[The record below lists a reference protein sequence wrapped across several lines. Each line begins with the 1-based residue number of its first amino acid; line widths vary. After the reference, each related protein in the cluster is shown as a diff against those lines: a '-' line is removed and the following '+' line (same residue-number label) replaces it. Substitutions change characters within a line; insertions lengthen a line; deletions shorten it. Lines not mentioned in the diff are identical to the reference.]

1 MENIKMYTEGTKLET
16 LNIDGIECYELDGVV
31 YLKLEDIAKGL
42 GFTKAETKNG
52 KQYSSVRWERV
63 LGFLNE
69 FGFDHKWAKDDF
81 IPENIFYRLAMKAS
95 NAAAVAFQ
103 KKIADEV
110 IPSIRKHGAY
120 LTPEKV
126 EEILL
131 NPDTIILLATRLKNE
146 QEERMRLEAQIEAD
160 APKVELAERCLM
172 ASNSISL
179 NEFCK
184 VLYRENDLEIGS
196 HRLFRFLRERK
207 VLQANNLPYQSY
219 MQRGWFDNTQEQDCV
234 GSNIIT
240 YPTARITPKGQMGVL
255 RLLKKYYNPA
265 M

>member
-16 LNIDGIECYELDGVV
+16 LNIDGIECYELDGVA
-31 YLKLEDIAKGL
+31 YLKLEAVARGL
-42 GFTKAETKNG
+42 GFTRVANSGNEV
-52 KQYSSVRWERV
+52 VRWERV
-63 LGFLNE
+63 NKYLAE
-69 FGFDHKWAKDDF
+69 FGVPTF
-81 IPENIFYRLAMKAS
+81 IPENIFYRLAMKAN
-95 NAAAVAFQ
+95 NAAAEAFQ

-126 EEILL
+126 EEVLL

-160 APKVELAERCLM
+160 APKVELAEQCLM
-172 ASNSISL
+172 AKNSISL

-196 HRLFRFLRERK
+196 HRLFRFLREHK

-219 MQRGWFDNTQEQDCV
+219 MERGWFDNTQEQDCV

-255 RLLKKYYNPA
+255 RLLKKYYKPA

>member
-42 GFTKAETKNG
+42 GFTKTETKNG

-95 NAAAVAFQ
+95 NAAAVVFQ

-160 APKVELAERCLM
+160 SPKVELAEQCLM
-172 ASNSISL
+172 AKNSISL

-196 HRLFRFLRERK
+196 HRLFRFLREHK

-219 MQRGWFDNTQEQDCV
+219 MQRGWFDNIQEQDCV
-234 GSNIIT
+234 DSNIIT

>member
-16 LNIDGIECYELDGVV
+16 LNIDGIECYELDGVA
-31 YLKLEDIAKGL
+31 YLKLEAVARGL
-42 GFTKAETKNG
+42 GFTRVANSGNEV
-52 KQYSSVRWERV
+52 VRWERV
-63 LGFLNE
+63 NKYLAE
-69 FGFDHKWAKDDF
+69 FGVPTCGHDDF
-81 IPENIFYRLAMKAS
+81 IPENIFYRLAMKAN
-95 NAAAVAFQ
+95 NAAAEAFQ

-126 EEILL
+126 EEVLL

-160 APKVELAERCLM
+160 APKVELAEQCLM

-196 HRLFRFLRERK
+196 HRLFRFLREHK

-219 MQRGWFDNTQEQDCV
+219 MQRGWFDNIQEQDCV
-234 GSNIIT
+234 DSNIIT
-240 YPTARITPKGQMGVL
+240 YPTTRITPKGQMGVL

>member
-160 APKVELAERCLM
+160 APKVELAEQCLM
-172 ASNSISL
+172 AKNSISL

-196 HRLFRFLRERK
+196 HRLFRFLREHK
-207 VLQANNLPYQSY
+207 VLQANNLPYQCY
-219 MQRGWFDNTQEQDCV
+219 MERGWFDNTQEQDCV

-255 RLLKKYYNPA
+255 RLLKKYYKPA

>member
-42 GFTKAETKNG
+42 GFTRVANSGNEV
-52 KQYSSVRWERV
+52 VRWERV
-63 LGFLNE
+63 NKYLAE
-69 FGFDHKWAKDDF
+69 FGVPTCGHDDF
-81 IPENIFYRLAMKAS
+81 IPENIFYRLAMKAN

-126 EEILL
+126 EEVLL

-160 APKVELAERCLM
+160 APKVELAEQCLM

-240 YPTARITPKGQMGVL
+240 YPMARITPKGQMGVL

>member
-42 GFTKAETKNG
+42 GFTRVANSGNEV
-52 KQYSSVRWERV
+52 VRWERV
-63 LGFLNE
+63 NKYLAE
-69 FGFDHKWAKDDF
+69 FGVPTCGHDDF
-81 IPENIFYRLAMKAS
+81 IPENIFYRLAMKAN

-126 EEILL
+126 EEVLL

-160 APKVELAERCLM
+160 APKVELAEQCLM

-196 HRLFRFLRERK
+196 HRLFRFLREHK
-207 VLQANNLPYQSY
+207 VLQANNLPYQCY
-219 MQRGWFDNTQEQDCV
+219 MERGWFDNTQEQDCV

-255 RLLKKYYNPA
+255 RLLKKYYKPA

>member
-31 YLKLEDIAKGL
+31 YLKLEDITKGL
-42 GFTKAETKNG
+42 GFTRVANSGNEV
-52 KQYSSVRWERV
+52 VRWERV
-63 LGFLNE
+63 NKYLAE
-69 FGFDHKWAKDDF
+69 FGVPTCGHDDF
-81 IPENIFYRLAMKAS
+81 IPENIFYRLAMKAN

-126 EEILL
+126 EEVLL

-160 APKVELAERCLM
+160 APKVELAEQCLM

>member
-16 LNIDGIECYELDGVV
+16 LNIDGIECYELDGVA
-31 YLKLEDIAKGL
+31 YLKLEAVARGL
-42 GFTKAETKNG
+42 GFTRVANSGNEV
-52 KQYSSVRWERV
+52 VRWERV
-63 LGFLNE
+63 NKYLAE
-69 FGFDHKWAKDDF
+69 FGVPTCGHDDF
-81 IPENIFYRLAMKAS
+81 IPENIFYRLAMKAN
-95 NAAAVAFQ
+95 NAAAEAFQ

-126 EEILL
+126 EEVLL

-160 APKVELAERCLM
+160 APKVELAEQCLM
-172 ASNSISL
+172 AKNSISL

-196 HRLFRFLRERK
+196 HRLFRFLREHK

-219 MQRGWFDNTQEQDCV
+219 MERGWFDNTQEQDCV

-255 RLLKKYYNPA
+255 RLLKKYYKPA

>member
-126 EEILL
+126 EEVLL

-160 APKVELAERCLM
+160 APKVELAEQCLM
-172 ASNSISL
+172 AKNSISL

-196 HRLFRFLRERK
+196 HRLFRFLREHK
-207 VLQANNLPYQSY
+207 VLQANNLPYQCY
-219 MQRGWFDNTQEQDCV
+219 MERGWFDNTQEQDCV

-255 RLLKKYYNPA
+255 RLLKKYYKPA

>member
-16 LNIDGIECYELDGVV
+16 LNIDGIECYELDGVA
-31 YLKLEDIAKGL
+31 YLKLEAVARGL
-42 GFTKAETKNG
+42 GFTRVANSGNEV
-52 KQYSSVRWERV
+52 VRWERV
-63 LGFLNE
+63 NKYLAE
-69 FGFDHKWAKDDF
+69 FGVPTSGHDDF
-81 IPENIFYRLAMKAS
+81 IPENIFYRLAMKAN
-95 NAAAVAFQ
+95 NAAAEAFQ

-126 EEILL
+126 EEVLL

-160 APKVELAERCLM
+160 APKVELAEQCLM
-172 ASNSISL
+172 AKNSISL

-196 HRLFRFLRERK
+196 HRLFRFLREHK

-219 MQRGWFDNTQEQDCV
+219 MERGWFDNTQEQDCV

-255 RLLKKYYNPA
+255 RLLKKYYKPA

>member
-1 MENIKMYTEGTKLET
+1 MPTCG
-16 LNIDGIECYELDGVV
+16 
-31 YLKLEDIAKGL
+31 
-42 GFTKAETKNG
+42 
-52 KQYSSVRWERV
+52 
-63 LGFLNE
+63 
-69 FGFDHKWAKDDF
+69 HDDF
-81 IPENIFYRLAMKAS
+81 IPENIFYRLAMKAN
-95 NAAAVAFQ
+95 NAAAEAFQ

-126 EEILL
+126 EEVLL

-160 APKVELAERCLM
+160 APKVELAEQCLM

-196 HRLFRFLRERK
+196 HRLFRFLREHK

-219 MQRGWFDNTQEQDCV
+219 MQRGWFDNIQEQDCV
-234 GSNIIT
+234 DSNIIT
-240 YPTARITPKGQMGVL
+240 YPTTRITPKGQMGVL

>member
-16 LNIDGIECYELDGVV
+16 LNIDGIECYELDGVA
-31 YLKLEDIAKGL
+31 YLKLEAVARGL
-42 GFTKAETKNG
+42 GFTRVANSGNEV
-52 KQYSSVRWERV
+52 VRWERINKY
-63 LGFLNE
+63 LAE
-69 FGFDHKWAKDDF
+69 FGVPTCGHDDF
-81 IPENIFYRLAMKAS
+81 IPENIFYRLAMKAN
-95 NAAAVAFQ
+95 NAAAEAFQ

-126 EEILL
+126 EEVLL

-160 APKVELAERCLM
+160 APKVELAEQCLM

-196 HRLFRFLRERK
+196 HRLFRFLREHK
-207 VLQANNLPYQSY
+207 VLQANNLPYQCY
-219 MQRGWFDNTQEQDCV
+219 MERGWFDNTQEQDCV

-255 RLLKKYYNPA
+255 RLLKKYYKPA

>member
-42 GFTKAETKNG
+42 GFTKTETKNG

-126 EEILL
+126 EEVLL

-160 APKVELAERCLM
+160 APKVELAEQCLM
-172 ASNSISL
+172 AKNSISL

-196 HRLFRFLRERK
+196 HRLFRFLREHK

-219 MQRGWFDNTQEQDCV
+219 MERGWFDNTQEQDCV

-255 RLLKKYYNPA
+255 RLLKKYYKPA

>member
-42 GFTKAETKNG
+42 GFTRVANSGNEV
-52 KQYSSVRWERV
+52 VRWERV
-63 LGFLNE
+63 NKYLAE
-69 FGFDHKWAKDDF
+69 FGVPTCGHDDF
-81 IPENIFYRLAMKAS
+81 IPENIFYRLAMKAN

-126 EEILL
+126 EEVLL

-160 APKVELAERCLM
+160 APKVELAEQCLM

>member
-16 LNIDGIECYELDGVV
+16 LNIDGIECYELDGVA
-31 YLKLEDIAKGL
+31 YLKLEAVARGL
-42 GFTKAETKNG
+42 GFTRVANSGNEV
-52 KQYSSVRWERV
+52 VRWERV
-63 LGFLNE
+63 NKYLAE
-69 FGFDHKWAKDDF
+69 FGVPTCGHDDF
-81 IPENIFYRLAMKAS
+81 IPENIFYRLAMKAN
-95 NAAAVAFQ
+95 NAAAEAFQ

-126 EEILL
+126 EEVLL

-160 APKVELAERCLM
+160 APKVELAEQCLM
-172 ASNSISL
+172 ASISISL

>member
-16 LNIDGIECYELDGVV
+16 LNIDGIECYELDGVA
-31 YLKLEDIAKGL
+31 YLKLEAVARGL
-42 GFTKAETKNG
+42 GFTRVANSGNEV
-52 KQYSSVRWERV
+52 VRWERINKY
-63 LGFLNE
+63 LAE
-69 FGFDHKWAKDDF
+69 FGVPTCGHDDF
-81 IPENIFYRLAMKAS
+81 IPENIFYRLAMKAN
-95 NAAAVAFQ
+95 NAAAEAFQ

-126 EEILL
+126 EEVLL

-160 APKVELAERCLM
+160 APKVELAEQCLM
-172 ASNSISL
+172 AKNSISL
-179 NEFCK
+179 NEVCK

-196 HRLFRFLRERK
+196 HRLFRFLREHK
-207 VLQANNLPYQSY
+207 VLQANNLPYQCY
-219 MQRGWFDNTQEQDCV
+219 MERGWFDNTQEQDCV

-255 RLLKKYYNPA
+255 RLLKKYYKPA

>member
-16 LNIDGIECYELDGVV
+16 LNIDGIECYELDGVA
-31 YLKLEDIAKGL
+31 YLKLEAVARGL
-42 GFTKAETKNG
+42 GFTRVANSGNEV
-52 KQYSSVRWERV
+52 VRWERV
-63 LGFLNE
+63 NKYLAE
-69 FGFDHKWAKDDF
+69 FGVPTCGHDDF
-81 IPENIFYRLAMKAS
+81 IPENIFYRLAMKAN
-95 NAAAVAFQ
+95 NAAAEAFQ

-126 EEILL
+126 EEVLL

-160 APKVELAERCLM
+160 APKVELAEQCLM
-172 ASNSISL
+172 AKNSISL

-196 HRLFRFLRERK
+196 HRLFRFLREHK
-207 VLQANNLPYQSY
+207 VLQANNLPYQCY
-219 MQRGWFDNTQEQDCV
+219 MERGWFDNTQEQDCV

>member
-160 APKVELAERCLM
+160 APKVELAEQCLM
-172 ASNSISL
+172 AKNSISL

-196 HRLFRFLRERK
+196 HRLFRFLREHK

-219 MQRGWFDNTQEQDCV
+219 MERGWFDNTQEQDCV

>member
-16 LNIDGIECYELDGVV
+16 LNIDGIECYELDGVA
-31 YLKLEDIAKGL
+31 YLKLEAVARGL
-42 GFTKAETKNG
+42 GFTRVANSGNEV
-52 KQYSSVRWERV
+52 VRWERV
-63 LGFLNE
+63 NKYLAE
-69 FGFDHKWAKDDF
+69 FGVPTCGHDDF
-81 IPENIFYRLAMKAS
+81 IPENIFYRLAMKAN
-95 NAAAVAFQ
+95 NAAAEAFQ

-126 EEILL
+126 EEVLL

-160 APKVELAERCLM
+160 APKVELAEQCLM

-196 HRLFRFLRERK
+196 HRLFRFLREHK

-219 MQRGWFDNTQEQDCV
+219 MQRGWFDNIQEQDCV
-234 GSNIIT
+234 DSNIIT

>member
-126 EEILL
+126 EEVLL

-160 APKVELAERCLM
+160 APKVELAEQCLM
-172 ASNSISL
+172 AKNSISL

-196 HRLFRFLRERK
+196 HRLFRFLREHK

-219 MQRGWFDNTQEQDCV
+219 MERGWFDNTQEQDCV

-255 RLLKKYYNPA
+255 RLLKKYYKPA

>member
-16 LNIDGIECYELDGVV
+16 LNIDGIECYELDGVA
-31 YLKLEDIAKGL
+31 YLKLEAVAFGL
-42 GFTKAETKNG
+42 GFIQEKNG
-52 KQYSSVRWERV
+52 STYVRWETV
-63 LGFLNE
+63 NKYLGE
-69 FGFDHKWAKDDF
+69 IGFSQKVGKDGF
-81 IPENIFYRLAMKAS
+81 IPENIFYRLAMKAK
-95 NAAAVAFQ
+95 NKVAEDFQ

-126 EEILL
+126 EEVLL

-160 APKVELAERCLM
+160 APKVELAEQCLM

-196 HRLFRFLRERK
+196 HRLFRFLREHK
-207 VLQANNLPYQSY
+207 VLQANNLPYQCY
-219 MQRGWFDNTQEQDCV
+219 MERGWFDNTQEQDCV

-255 RLLKKYYNPA
+255 RLLKKYYKPA

>member
-16 LNIDGIECYELDGVV
+16 LNIDGIECYELDGVA
-31 YLKLEDIAKGL
+31 YLKLEAVARGL
-42 GFTKAETKNG
+42 GFTRVANSGNEV
-52 KQYSSVRWERV
+52 VRWERV
-63 LGFLNE
+63 NKYLAE
-69 FGFDHKWAKDDF
+69 FGVPTCGHDDF
-81 IPENIFYRLAMKAS
+81 IPENIFYRLAMKAN
-95 NAAAVAFQ
+95 NAAAEAFQ

-126 EEILL
+126 EEVLL

-160 APKVELAERCLM
+160 APKVELAEQCLM
-172 ASNSISL
+172 AKNSISL

-196 HRLFRFLRERK
+196 HRLFRFLREHK
-207 VLQANNLPYQSY
+207 VLQANNLPYQCY
-219 MQRGWFDNTQEQDCV
+219 MERGWFDNTQEQDCV

-255 RLLKKYYNPA
+255 RLLKKYYKPA

>member
-16 LNIDGIECYELDGVV
+16 LNIDGIECYELDGVA
-31 YLKLEDIAKGL
+31 YLKLEAVARGL
-42 GFTKAETKNG
+42 GFTRVANSGNEV
-52 KQYSSVRWERV
+52 VRWERV
-63 LGFLNE
+63 NKYLAE
-69 FGFDHKWAKDDF
+69 FGVPTCGHDDF
-81 IPENIFYRLAMKAS
+81 IPENIFYRLAMKAN
-95 NAAAVAFQ
+95 NAAAEAFQ

-126 EEILL
+126 EEVLL

-160 APKVELAERCLM
+160 APKVELAEQCLM

-196 HRLFRFLRERK
+196 HRLFRFLREHK

-219 MQRGWFDNTQEQDCV
+219 MQRGWFDNIQEQDCV
-234 GSNIIT
+234 DSNIIT

-255 RLLKKYYNPA
+255 RLLKKYYKPA

>member
-16 LNIDGIECYELDGVV
+16 LNIDGIECYELDGVA
-31 YLKLEDIAKGL
+31 YLKLEAVARGL
-42 GFTKAETKNG
+42 GFTRVANSGNEV
-52 KQYSSVRWERV
+52 VRWERV
-63 LGFLNE
+63 NKYLAE
-69 FGFDHKWAKDDF
+69 FGVPTCGHDDF
-81 IPENIFYRLAMKAS
+81 IPENIFYRLAMKAN

-126 EEILL
+126 EEVLL

-160 APKVELAERCLM
+160 APKVELAEQCLM

>member
-16 LNIDGIECYELDGVV
+16 LNIDGIECYELDGVA
-31 YLKLEDIAKGL
+31 YLKLEAVARGL
-42 GFTKAETKNG
+42 GFTRVANSGNEV
-52 KQYSSVRWERV
+52 VRWERV
-63 LGFLNE
+63 NKYLAE
-69 FGFDHKWAKDDF
+69 FGVPTCGHDDF
-81 IPENIFYRLAMKAS
+81 IPENIFYRLAMKAN
-95 NAAAVAFQ
+95 NAAAEAFQ

-126 EEILL
+126 EEVLL

-160 APKVELAERCLM
+160 APKVELAEQCLM
-172 ASNSISL
+172 AKNSIRL
-179 NEFCK
+179 GDFCK
-184 VLYRENDLEIGS
+184 VLYEEEHLEIGR
-196 HRLFRFLRERK
+196 HRLFSFLRERK

-219 MQRGWFDNTQEQDCV
+219 MERGWFDVINLTVCSGND
-234 GSNIIT
+234 T
-240 YPTARITPKGQMGVL
+240 AAYPATRITPKGQMGVL
-255 RLLKKYYNPA
+255 RLLKKYYKPA

>member
-16 LNIDGIECYELDGVV
+16 LNIDGIECYELDGVA
-31 YLKLEDIAKGL
+31 YLKLEAVARGL
-42 GFTKAETKNG
+42 GFTRVANSGNEV
-52 KQYSSVRWERV
+52 VRWERV
-63 LGFLNE
+63 NKYLAE
-69 FGFDHKWAKDDF
+69 FGVPTCGHDDF
-81 IPENIFYRLAMKAS
+81 IPENIFYRLAMKAN
-95 NAAAVAFQ
+95 NAAAEAFQ

-126 EEILL
+126 EEVLL

-160 APKVELAERCLM
+160 APKVELAEQCLM

-219 MQRGWFDNTQEQDCV
+219 MQRGWFDNIQEQDCV
-234 GSNIIT
+234 DSNIIT
-240 YPTARITPKGQMGVL
+240 YPTTRITPKGQMGVL

>member
-16 LNIDGIECYELDGVV
+16 LNIDGIECYELDGVA
-31 YLKLEDIAKGL
+31 YLKLEAVARGL
-42 GFTKAETKNG
+42 GFTRVANSGNEV
-52 KQYSSVRWERV
+52 VRWERV
-63 LGFLNE
+63 NKYLAE
-69 FGFDHKWAKDDF
+69 FGVPTCGHDDF
-81 IPENIFYRLAMKAS
+81 IPENIFYRLAMKAN
-95 NAAAVAFQ
+95 NAAAEAFQ

-160 APKVELAERCLM
+160 APKVELAVQCLM

-196 HRLFRFLRERK
+196 HRLFRFLREHK

-219 MQRGWFDNTQEQDCV
+219 MQRGWFDNIQEQDCV
-234 GSNIIT
+234 DSNIIT

>member
-69 FGFDHKWAKDDF
+69 FGFDYKWAKDDF

>member
-16 LNIDGIECYELDGVV
+16 LNIDGIECYELDGVA
-31 YLKLEDIAKGL
+31 YLKLEAVAFGL
-42 GFTKAETKNG
+42 GFIQEKNG
-52 KQYSSVRWERV
+52 STYVRWETV
-63 LGFLNE
+63 NKYLGE
-69 FGFDHKWAKDDF
+69 IGFSQKVGKDGF
-81 IPENIFYRLAMKAS
+81 IPENIFYRLAMKAK
-95 NAAAVAFQ
+95 NKVAEDFQ

-126 EEILL
+126 EEVLL

-160 APKVELAERCLM
+160 APKVELAEQCLM
-172 ASNSISL
+172 AKNSIRL
-179 NEFCK
+179 GDFCK
-184 VLYRENDLEIGS
+184 VLYEEEHLEIGR
-196 HRLFRFLRERK
+196 HRLFSFLRERK

-219 MQRGWFDNTQEQDCV
+219 MERGWFDVINLTVCSGND
-234 GSNIIT
+234 T
-240 YPTARITPKGQMGVL
+240 AAYPATRITPKGQMGVL
-255 RLLKKYYNPA
+255 RLLKKYYKAA

>member
-42 GFTKAETKNG
+42 GFTKTETKNG

-126 EEILL
+126 EEVLL

-160 APKVELAERCLM
+160 APKVELAEQCLM

-196 HRLFRFLRERK
+196 HRLFRFLREHK

-219 MQRGWFDNTQEQDCV
+219 MERGWFDNTQEQDCV

-255 RLLKKYYNPA
+255 RLLKKYYKPA

>member
-160 APKVELAERCLM
+160 APKVELAEQCLM

-196 HRLFRFLRERK
+196 HRLFRFLREHK

-219 MQRGWFDNTQEQDCV
+219 MERGWFDNTQEQDCV

-255 RLLKKYYNPA
+255 RLLKKYYKPA

>member
-160 APKVELAERCLM
+160 APKVELAEQCLM

>member
-16 LNIDGIECYELDGVV
+16 LNIDGIECYELDGVA
-31 YLKLEDIAKGL
+31 YLKLEAVARGL
-42 GFTKAETKNG
+42 GFTRVANSGNEV
-52 KQYSSVRWERV
+52 VRWERV
-63 LGFLNE
+63 NKYLAE
-69 FGFDHKWAKDDF
+69 FGVPTCGHDDF
-81 IPENIFYRLAMKAS
+81 IPENIFYRLAMKAN
-95 NAAAVAFQ
+95 NAAAEAFQ

-126 EEILL
+126 EEVLL

-160 APKVELAERCLM
+160 APKGELAEQCLM
-172 ASNSISL
+172 AKNSISL

-196 HRLFRFLRERK
+196 HRLFRFLREHK

-219 MQRGWFDNTQEQDCV
+219 MERGWFDNTQEQDCV

-255 RLLKKYYNPA
+255 RLLKKYYKPA

>member
-16 LNIDGIECYELDGVV
+16 LNIDGIECYELDGVA
-31 YLKLEDIAKGL
+31 YLKLEAVARGL
-42 GFTKAETKNG
+42 GFTRVANSGNEV
-52 KQYSSVRWERV
+52 VRWERINKY
-63 LGFLNE
+63 LAE
-69 FGFDHKWAKDDF
+69 FGVPTCGHDDF
-81 IPENIFYRLAMKAS
+81 IPENIFYRLAMKAN
-95 NAAAVAFQ
+95 NAAAEAFQ

-126 EEILL
+126 EEVLL

-160 APKVELAERCLM
+160 APKVELAEQCLM
-172 ASNSISL
+172 AKNSISL

-196 HRLFRFLRERK
+196 HRLFRFLREHK
-207 VLQANNLPYQSY
+207 VLQANNLPYQCY
-219 MQRGWFDNTQEQDCV
+219 MERGWFDNTQEQDCV

-255 RLLKKYYNPA
+255 RLLKKYYKPA

>member
-42 GFTKAETKNG
+42 GFTRVANSG
-52 KQYSSVRWERV
+52 KEVVRWERV
-63 LGFLNE
+63 NKYLAE
-69 FGFDHKWAKDDF
+69 FGVPTCGHDDF
-81 IPENIFYRLAMKAS
+81 IPENIFYRLAMKAN

-126 EEILL
+126 EEVLL

-160 APKVELAERCLM
+160 APKVELAEQCLM

>member
-16 LNIDGIECYELDGVV
+16 LNIDGIECYELDGVA
-31 YLKLEDIAKGL
+31 YLKLEAVARGL
-42 GFTKAETKNG
+42 GFTRVANSGNEV
-52 KQYSSVRWERV
+52 VRWERINKY
-63 LGFLNE
+63 LAE
-69 FGFDHKWAKDDF
+69 FGVPTCGHDDF
-81 IPENIFYRLAMKAS
+81 IPENIFYRLAMKAN
-95 NAAAVAFQ
+95 NAAAEAFQ

-126 EEILL
+126 EEVLL

-160 APKVELAERCLM
+160 APKVELAEQCLM
-172 ASNSISL
+172 AKNSISL

-196 HRLFRFLRERK
+196 HRLFRFLREHK
-207 VLQANNLPYQSY
+207 VLQANNLPYQCY
-219 MQRGWFDNTQEQDCV
+219 MERGWFDNTQEQDCV